1 MTTWSR
7 CLQSTTPSVF
17 NHAIQTIYRSSFRW
31 WLFFK
36 DKEYY
41 FSTSILKNERK
52 LSFGNFERLLLRG
65 YKREVSIS
73 FGKPSKSKL
82 TFVILARK
90 TLKISFLT
98 KSRRNFF
105 CIEFQNVDF
114 GRNSRQNEKQ
124 KNCFFF
130 FQIVDFGR
138 FSRQNELLKCCLR
151 QQFKINFTIFLS
163 HFLKRFSFPVIL

>member
-1 MTTWSR
+1 M
-7 CLQSTTPSVF
+7 
-17 NHAIQTIYRSSFRW
+17 
-31 WLFFK
+31 
-36 DKEYY
+36 
-41 FSTSILKNERK
+41 KNERK

-73 FGKPSKSKL
+73 FAKLSKSKL
-82 TFVILARK
+82 TFFILARK

-105 CIEFQNVDF
+105 GIEFQNVDF
-114 GRNSRQNEKQ
+114 GRNSRQNEK
-124 KNCFFF
+124 NSF

-151 QQFKINFTIFLS
+151 QQFNINFTIFSKPPFETLLFS
-163 HFLKRFSFPVIL
+163 SDTLVSKLFRSEVMLVLKIYRALLKV